1 MIKEELVM
9 SRVSVENIQE
19 SYITTSLH
27 AKEEIKHLIHNLDG
41 DDIDIDIVLRE
52 GKASEEIVE
61 LSEIIT
67 PDLIIMG
74 SNGRDSLSD
83 YILGTTTTNVVDKT
97 SYPLLVI
104 PSVNND

>member
-1 MIKEELVM
+1 MFY
-9 SRVSVENIQE
+9 NIQE
-19 SYITTSLH
+19 SYKTTSLQ
-27 AKEEIKHLIHNLDG
+27 AKEEIKHLMHNLDG
-41 DDIDIDIVLRE
+41 GDIDIDIVLRE

-61 LSEIIT
+61 LSEIIK